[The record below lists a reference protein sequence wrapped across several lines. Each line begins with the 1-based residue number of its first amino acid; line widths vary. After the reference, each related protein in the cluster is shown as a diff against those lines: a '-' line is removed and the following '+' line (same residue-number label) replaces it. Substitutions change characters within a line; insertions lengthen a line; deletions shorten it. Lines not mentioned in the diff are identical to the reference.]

1 MVGVLVLV
9 LVFIVSVVAVVSAVV
24 LASVV
29 SVSVVSYFARVKV
42 AVRATCLHPNATQL
56 IEPSRATSND
66 FLLSR
71 LACPHAWFVGS
82 HRSWS
87 FRPLS
92 VVALGILPVVAFLH
106 IPDGSAAGLLDPV
119 ALDLVPLGAR
129 PVVMMSATSSL
140 VHHVLAARLMLQTG
154 CLFALDSSK
163 ALLAEV
169 VVVGHE
175 AHFLAETVVLGHVR
189 A

>member
-1 MVGVLVLV
+1 MLVL
-9 LVFIVSVVAVVSAVV
+9 IVSVSAVV
-24 LASVV
+24 LASVAF
-29 SVSVVSYFARVKV
+29 VSVVTYLARMKV
-42 AVRATCLHPNATQL
+42 AVRTSCLHPNTTQL
-56 IEPSRATSND
+56 VEPSRATSYD

-71 LACPHAWFVGS
+71 LACPHARFIGS

-87 FRPLS
+87 FGPLS
-92 VVALGILPVVAFLH
+92 VVTLGVLPLVAFLH
-106 IPDGSAAGLLDPV
+106 IPDGSAAGLLDPM
-119 ALDLVPLGAR
+119 ALNLVPLGAR
-129 PVVMMSATSSL
+129 PVVTMSVASSL
-140 VHHVLAARLMLQTG
+140 VHHVLAASLMLQTG
-154 CLFALDSSK
+154 GPFVLDSSK

>member
-1 MVGVLVLV
+1 MLVLM
-9 LVFIVSVVAVVSAVV
+9 VFASAV

-29 SVSVVSYFARVKV
+29 FVSVVAYLARVKV
-42 AVRATCLHPNATQL
+42 AVRTACLHPNTTQL
-56 IEPSRATSND
+56 VEPSRATSNH

-71 LACPHAWFVGS
+71 LACPHAWFVRS

-92 VVALGILPVVAFLH
+92 VVALGIPPVVAFLH
-106 IPDGSAAGLLDPV
+106 IPDGSAAGLFDPV
-119 ALDLVPLGAR
+119 ALDLVLLGAR
-129 PVVMMSATSSL
+129 PVVTMSVASSL
-140 VHHVLAARLMLQTG
+140 VHHVLAASLMLQTG
-154 CLFALDSSK
+154 CPFVLDSSK

-175 AHFLAETVVLGHVR
+175 AHFLAETIVLGHVR